1 MPSVDE
7 LEIKNLPK
15 KFKEYLYNLLK
26 NRPDI
31 IKSELKLSQDWYLE
45 PVNLKAR
52 DMHDSHIRYILELGQ
67 DWEKTGNLE
76 ALDKALK
83 HYFSLHHNL
92 YWTLIRRYKNSLY
105 NQCGRKWWLYR
116 KPRLLSRYI
125 KFKSSPT
132 YIKFKKLTSSRGWE
146 TFWKVFHIITF
157 PIQILLGI
165 IAAFIWYIVVPGI
178 AGLLAWLGKWILI
191 FLVAGGIMAGIAHL
205 LMYIFS

>member
-1 MPSVDE
+1 MPSVRE

-15 KFKEYLYNLLK
+15 EFKEYLYNLLK
-26 NRPDI
+26 DDPDI
-31 IKSELKLSQDWYLE
+31 IKSELELSQDWYLK
-45 PVNLKAR
+45 PRNLKR
-52 DMHDSHIRYILELGQ
+52 LDMHDSHIRYILELGQ

-76 ALDKALK
+76 VLDKALE
-83 HYFSLHHNL
+83 HYFLLHGNL

-105 NQCGRKWWLYR
+105 NQCGRKWWYR
-116 KPRLLSRYI
+116 KPRLLRRYI

-146 TFWKVFHIITF
+146 TFWKVFSIITL
-157 PIQILLGI
+157 PITIPFLI
-165 IAAFIWYIVVPGI
+165 IAAFIWYIVAPGV

-191 FLVAGGIMAGIAHL
+191 FLVVGGIMAGIAHL